1 MQHQQL
7 QQLLRRAK
15 QKTGKYYLGHEE
27 TTGRDSGVKNL
38 TEKDVNSDKGKL
50 KFLN

>member
-15 QKTGKYYLGHEE
+15 QKNGKYYLGHEE
-27 TTGRDSGVKNL
+27 TTGRDSGG
-38 TEKDVNSDKGKL
+38 TEEFDREGREQ
-50 KFLN
+50 